1 MDKPKNINNSKFNR
15 TDKAKKPRRSI
26 ALSQNFINNRGVIST
41 IISHVDFSRTDLLI
55 EIGPELSKKL
65 EYKYPDKLE
74 NDIRKYLAG
83 LKPKT

>member
-1 MDKPKNINNSKFNR
+1 ME
-15 TDKAKKPRRSI
+15 
-26 ALSQNFINNRGVIST
+26 LSHQM
-41 IISHVDFSRTDLLI
+41 LLI
-55 EIGPELSKKL
+55 ADFLRKLFFEHYLVSEIGTELSKKL

>member
-1 MDKPKNINNSKFNR
+1 MFNLTFLTLGVLRGSYAR
-15 TDKAKKPRRSI
+15 TM
-26 ALSQNFINNRGVIST
+26 
-41 IISHVDFSRTDLLI
+41 TDLVS
-55 EIGPELSKKL
+55 EIGTELSKKL

>member
-1 MDKPKNINNSKFNR
+1 M
-15 TDKAKKPRRSI
+15 
-26 ALSQNFINNRGVIST
+26 
-41 IISHVDFSRTDLLI
+41 TDLVS
-55 EIGPELSKKL
+55 EIGTELSKL

>member
-1 MDKPKNINNSKFNR
+1 MVHFPFYRKNRIMKPIKVLE
-15 TDKAKKPRRSI
+15 
-26 ALSQNFINNRGVIST
+26 LS
-41 IISHVDFSRTDLLI
+41 TDLVS
-55 EIGPELSKKL
+55 EIGTELSKKL

>member
-1 MDKPKNINNSKFNR
+1 MF
-15 TDKAKKPRRSI
+15 
-26 ALSQNFINNRGVIST
+26 LVIFGCST
-41 IISHVDFSRTDLLI
+41 LLNTTKDLVS
-55 EIGPELSKKL
+55 EIGTELSKKL

>member
-1 MDKPKNINNSKFNR
+1 MLEDEVQGKISLIKSCNKETAYKLLN
-15 TDKAKKPRRSI
+15 
-26 ALSQNFINNRGVIST
+26 ALYETQP
-41 IISHVDFSRTDLLI
+41 DLEKDLVS
-55 EIGPELSKKL
+55 EIGTELSKKL

>member
-1 MDKPKNINNSKFNR
+1 MNELIDKF
-15 TDKAKKPRRSI
+15 
-26 ALSQNFINNRGVIST
+26 LF
-41 IISHVDFSRTDLLI
+41 DLVS
-55 EIGPELSKKL
+55 EIGTELSKKL